1 MKRIDFFTLS
11 RPIQERF
18 VAATRGQGTPVPL
31 LVARQPLPIV
41 AIGWALLSVLS
52 VGGWISAVRLGYG
65 KLASSA
71 ALQPKSL
78 LVLEVGLLVLAVLF
92 ALQSRRALRKQ
103 LRLPYVP
110 TVYLFP
116 IGAIDARSEQVVTH
130 DWSELT
136 NLSAGASSARVSF
149 ASGSFSFPLAN
160 AGQGEELKSRS
171 TEFKE
176 KLAAPDTGDKDLVAL
191 DPLRDNGFKNPFSPA
206 DSMRPPRPAKLPLL
220 ALGLFA
226 GAVLL
231 GYGVYLLRNHL
242 GERAIYQEAVVKNS
256 VESYQEYLARGGTR
270 SDVSDLLLPRAELRA
285 AVAENNVEAIE
296 RFTTAHP
303 DSKIEGEVKTALR
316 AALLR
321 ALEDAKA
328 KGTIT
333 ALREYASHY
342 KAHLD
347 LVPELPGARVAYLA
361 SVLDHF
367 QKTAKPSKDLWLLA
381 RRLIVFA
388 DAHPGAKALI
398 RFSQGESHTLEKNEH
413 MLSASAYYGGDKTLP
428 SHFLLGDSSRNA
440 ERRAGSDLANALSR
454 AFPKDLLQF
463 EAGPPVPPAP
473 PGAPPKFN
481 EPTVLVN
488 YRLEI
493 SSPLVSKKPRGI
505 YSAVGLVANTSLSIP
520 DKEPP
525 ADSKYTAWHAPDI
538 KRVEAGELLPENVY
552 SDLLQRAWTKFT
564 TKYTAPW
571 LGVTDAK

>member
-1 MKRIDFFTLS
+1 MKRTDFFTLT

-18 VAATRGQGTPVPL
+18 VAATRGHGTPAPL
-31 LVARQPLPIV
+31 LVARLPLPVV
-41 AIGWALLSVLS
+41 AIGWGLLSVLAV
-52 VGGWISAVRLGYG
+52 VGWVLVVRLGYG
-65 KLASSA
+65 KLESNV

-78 LVLEVGLLVLAVLF
+78 LVLEVALLVLAVTF
-92 ALQSRRALRKQ
+92 ALQSRRALRRR
-103 LRLPYVP
+103 LRLPYLP

-116 IGAIDARSEQVVTH
+116 IGAIDARSERVVTH
-130 DWSELT
+130 GWDELT
-136 NLSAGASSARVSF
+136 NLKAGASSARVSF
-149 ASGSFSFPLAN
+149 SGASFSFPLAS
-160 AGQGEELKSRS
+160 AAQGEELKSRS
-171 TEFKE
+171 SEFKQ
-176 KLAAPDTGDKDLVAL
+176 KLAAADTAEKDLVAM

-231 GYGVYLLRNHL
+231 GFGVHALRNHL
-242 GERAIYQEAVVKNS
+242 GERAIYREAVLKNS
-256 VESYQEYLARGGTR
+256 VEGYREYLARGGSRT
-270 SDVSDLLLPRAELRA
+270 DVSELLLPRAELRA
-285 AVAENNVEAIE
+285 AIAENDVESIE
-296 RFTTAHP
+296 RFIAAHP
-303 DSKIEGEVKTALR
+303 HSKIEGEVKTALR
-316 AALLR
+316 SALLR

-333 ALREYASHY
+333 ALRNYAAKY

-367 QKTAKPSKDLWLLA
+367 QKTAKPSKELWLLA
-381 RRLIVFA
+381 RRLIVYA
-388 DAHPGAKALI
+388 DAHPDAKVLV

-413 MLSASAYYGGDKTLP
+413 MLGASAYYGGDKTLP
-428 SHFLLGDSSRNA
+428 SHFLVGDSARNA
-440 ERRAGSDLANALSR
+440 ERRAGSDLSTALSGV
-454 AFPKDLLQF
+454 FPKDLIQF
-463 EAGPPVPPAP
+463 EPGAPVPPAAS
-473 PGAPPKFN
+473 GTAPKFT
-481 EPTVLVN
+481 EPTLLIN

-505 YSAVGLVANTSLSIP
+505 YSAVGLVAATSLSIP

-552 SDLLQRAWTKFT
+552 SDLLRRAWAKYT

-571 LGVTDAK
+571 LGTTDGK

>member
-18 VAATRGQGTPVPL
+18 VAATRGHGTPAPL
-31 LVARQPLPIV
+31 LVARLPLPV
-41 AIGWALLSVLS
+41 VSIGWALLSALAVI
-52 VGGWISAVRLGYG
+52 GWVMAVRLGYG
-65 KLASSA
+65 KLESNV

-78 LVLEVGLLVLAVLF
+78 LALEIALLVLAVSF
-92 ALQSRRALRKQ
+92 ALQSRRALRKRM
-103 LRLPYVP
+103 RLPYLP

-130 DWSELT
+130 GWEDLT
-136 NLSAGASSARVSF
+136 NLSAGSSSARVSF
-149 ASGSFSFPLAN
+149 STGSFSFPLAS
-160 AGQGEELKSRS
+160 AAHGEELKSRS
-171 TEFKE
+171 NEFKL
-176 KLAAPDTGDKDLVAL
+176 KLAAADTADKDLVAM

-231 GYGVYLLRNHL
+231 AYGVHALRNHL
-242 GERAIYQEAVVKNS
+242 GERAIYREAVLKNS
-256 VESYQEYLARGGTR
+256 VEGYRDYLARGGSQT
-270 SDVSDLLLPRAELRA
+270 DVNDLLLPRAELRT
-285 AVAENNVEAIE
+285 AVAENSVEAIE
-296 RFTTAHP
+296 RFVAGHP
-303 DSKIEGEVKTALR
+303 NSKIEGEVKTALR
-316 AALLR
+316 SALLR
-321 ALEDAKA
+321 ALEDAKS

-333 ALREYASHY
+333 ALRDYDTKY
-342 KAHLD
+342 KAQLD

-381 RRLIVFA
+381 RRLIVYA
-388 DAHPGAKALI
+388 DAHPGAKVLV

-428 SHFLLGDSSRNA
+428 SHFLLGDSARNA
-440 ERRAGSDLANALSR
+440 ERRAGSDLSAALSR
-454 AFPKDLLQF
+454 IFPPDLIQF
-463 EAGPPVPPAP
+463 APGDPVPPAV
-473 PGAPPKFN
+473 PGTTPKFT
-481 EPTVLVN
+481 EPTLLIN

-505 YSAVGLVANTSLSIP
+505 YSAVGLVAATSLSIP

-552 SDLLQRAWTKFT
+552 SDLLQRAWTKYA

-571 LGVTDAK
+571 LGTTDTK